1 LQGSR
6 LVQWMDIA
14 AVVSAQTHAGKICV
28 MEIFVQAFAKKA
40 LAGKNYLISET
51 YFTFVAVDEDTK
63 TSAVPG

>member
-1 LQGSR
+1 
-6 LVQWMDIA
+6 MDIA

-51 YFTFVAVDEDTK
+51 YFTFVAVDENTK